1 MIEIQIAES
10 FMLTV
15 SDGVEKGLSW
25 IVNPFLGDSNIT
37 KYSGTDM
44 AGSHTD
50 LDGMTCDA
58 FAHFSLHDSDG
69 SVVFVDIQGKSIT
82 SFVYT
87 HTDAVIYKGISRSP
101 LFAGGNTASGR
112 PTVFLFDLM
121 AHRYVIQASNIH
133 YIPHADFYPSREQS
147 MGLGDQGTEG
157 IQKFC
162 AQHTCNQICR
172 ALGLEQTD
180 RLAKRKG
187 KDEGD
192 DSDDGDKGDNYV
204 SPKRPRRY
212 SSSSS
217 SSSKHS
223 GPDQNGLEADSEI
236 ADPRKSSE
244 QIDSHDDV
252 DDEAN
257 DSGIYASAKVVIE
270 DLD

>member
-1 MIEIQIAES
+1 MAVRLLHSCASNKVDVVEGGAE
-10 FMLTV
+10 
-15 SDGVEKGLSW
+15 GQGA
-25 IVNPFLGDSNIT
+25 VNPFLGDSNIT

-69 SVVFVDIQGKSIT
+69 SVVFVDIQG
-82 SFVYT
+82 
-87 HTDAVIYKGISRSP
+87 ISRSP

-121 AHRYVIQASNIH
+121 AH
-133 YIPHADFYPSREQS
+133 SREQS

-172 ALGLEQTD
+172 ALGLEETD

-187 KDEGD
+187 KEEGD
-192 DSDDGDKGDNYV
+192 DSDDGDTGDNYV

-212 SSSSS
+212 SSRSS